1 LERTRRKGR
10 ESLPKARVLGAKTV
24 KIMSK
29 HTEDKVDKKELEKR
43 CQQLQEERE
52 EMWERL
58 GMNWR
63 NGTCLPNP
71 KDIWDKTSFKL

>member
-1 LERTRRKGR
+1 LERARRKGR
-10 ESLPKARVLGAKTV
+10 ESLPKARVLGVKTV

-63 NGTCLPNP
+63 KGTCLPNP

>member
-1 LERTRRKGR
+1 MKSNSKKDISE
-10 ESLPKARVLGAKTV
+10 PIVLT
-24 KIMSK
+24 
-29 HTEDKVDKKELEKR
+29 LR
-43 CQQLQEERE
+43 CQQLLRERE

-63 NGTCLPNP
+63 KGTCLPNP